1 MLRSKAPDRLTA
13 GVLGCNHDNGFT
25 ASYFR
30 RVNDMAVKLFSVR
43 RFADA
48 RGWFSEVYNARAFGS
63 RGVDVS
69 FVQDNQSFSGSQGT
83 IRGLHFQSPPHAQ
96 AKLVRCLRGA
106 LFDVAVDVRRGS
118 PTYGQWVGAELSAQN
133 GKQLFIPVGFAHGFM
148 TLEPDTEVFYKV
160 TDFYAPDSD
169 GGLRWNDSSIGV
181 EWPIKSGAGPLLSDK
196 DEKLPFLAE
205 FESPFTYDGIPLS
218 LIEV

>member
-1 MLRSKAPDRLTA
+1 
-13 GVLGCNHDNGFT
+13 
-25 ASYFR
+25 
-30 RVNDMAVKLFSVR
+30 MAVKLISVR

-63 RGVDVS
+63 RGVDVT
-69 FVQDNQSFSGSQGT
+69 FVQDNQSFSRPQGT
-83 IRGLHFQSPPHAQ
+83 IRGLHFQAPPHAQ
-96 AKLVRCLRGA
+96 AKLVRCVRGA

-133 GKQLFIPVGFAHGFM
+133 GKQLFIPVGFAHGFV
-148 TLEPDTEVFYKV
+148 TLEPDTEIFYKV

-169 GGLRWNDSSIGV
+169 GGLRWNDSTISV
-181 EWPIKSGAGPLLSDK
+181 EWPMTPGSGPLLSDK
-196 DEKLPFLAE
+196 DEKLPFLVE

-218 LIEV
+218 LVEV